1 MAARRFGTIELKVDG
16 EMYAVKGSFTY
27 GLGKPQ
33 REAVVGH
40 DAVHGYKELPTVPF
54 IEGEITDAPELS
66 LDKLAEVTASTITL
80 SLANG
85 KVIVLRDAW
94 SANKDGLT
102 ASTEEG
108 AVSVR
113 FEGMAA
119 EEIS

>member
-1 MAARRFGTIELKVDG
+1 MAARKFGTIELKIDG
-16 EMYAVKGSFTY
+16 EMYSAKGSFTY
-27 GLGKPQ
+27 GLGKPE

-40 DAVHGYKELPTVPF
+40 DAVHGFKELPTVPF
-54 IEGEITDAPELS
+54 VEGEITDSSELS
-66 LDKLAEVTASTITL
+66 LDKLSAVVDGTVTL

-85 KVIVLRDAW
+85 KVIVLRNAW
-94 SANKDGLT
+94 SVNKDGLT

-108 AVSVR
+108 AIPVR